1 MKKYMSRLLGAWL
14 VGSILS
20 LYTTFVIMNLWN
32 WFASP
37 ALHVPEISFWGMFGL
52 VLLVGLF
59 VEGHAITAEGLLKN
73 MIPVLIASVPDDRRE
88 EVVSTIEEYVTE
100 KMKVEIWLEAGSK
113 AFGRCVGNTLVLGL
127 GFVVHVFLA

>member
-1 MKKYMSRLLGAWL
+1 MKKYMGKFLVAWL

-59 VEGHAITAEGLLKN
+59 SEWHGIAEEAGWKN
-73 MIPVLIASVPDDRRE
+73 IIAVLIASVPDERRE
-88 EVVSTIEEYVTE
+88 EVTSKIEEYAKE
-100 KMKVEIWLEAGSK
+100 QMKLEVWLEAGTK
-113 AFGRCVGNTLVLGL
+113 TFGRCVVNILVLGL
-127 GFVVHVFLA
+127 GFVVHTFLT

>member
-1 MKKYMSRLLGAWL
+1 MKKYMGKFLGAWL
-14 VGSILS
+14 IGSILS

-59 VEGHAITAEGLLKN
+59 AEGHQIAEEAGWKN
-73 MIPVLIASVPDDRRE
+73 MIAVLIASVPDDRRE
-88 EVVSTIEEYVTE
+88 EVASRIEEYANE
-100 KMKVEIWLEAGSK
+100 KLKVEIWLEAASK
-113 AFGRCVGNTLVLGL
+113 AFSRCVGNTLVLGL
-127 GFVVHVFLA
+127 GFVVHIFLA